1 MASSFRK
8 MRAIATKP
16 PTTIARR
23 RAIHAFLERERRA
36 WDPSMRRSKPRSVP
50 GQIRRTKGDRA
61 AVAGSDRGGPRCQ
74 RSSHRGA
81 GRRGSRGVL

>member
-36 WDPSMRRSKPRSVP
+36 
-50 GQIRRTKGDRA
+50 
-61 AVAGSDRGGPRCQ
+61 
-74 RSSHRGA
+74 
-81 GRRGSRGVL
+81 